1 MQRKMAWPDLRG
13 LALVVG
19 TTAWLAGI
27 LLDAWVFLPS
37 QALLIGS
44 IVALLCILALWRN
57 SRGRLIALIA
67 FCLLFG
73 AWRYATVSPVGD
85 HTAISAWIGAKK
97 LEVRG
102 SVVDEPKLQAHSHLL
117 TIAVSSVSTDNG
129 VTWQGAHGQLEVLML
144 GSIID
149 DPYGAHYGDTVNLQG
164 NLLAPP
170 PHSVPAIFASMN
182 FPRLT
187 ISQSG
192 GNPIIGAL
200 YRLRTTLATIIE
212 RSLPQPMAALLIALV
227 VT

>member
-85 HTAISAWIGAKK
+85 HTAISAWIGASAQPPAHY
-97 LEVRG
+97 RG
-102 SVVDEPKLQAHSHLL
+102 KQREHRQRCNLARRAW
-117 TIAVSSVSTDNG
+117 TTGSTDAR
-129 VTWQGAHGQLEVLML
+129 QH
-144 GSIID
+144 
-149 DPYGAHYGDTVNLQG
+149 H
-164 NLLAPP
+164 
-170 PHSVPAIFASMN
+170 
-182 FPRLT
+182 R
-187 ISQSG
+187 
-192 GNPIIGAL
+192 
-200 YRLRTTLATIIE
+200 
-212 RSLPQPMAALLIALV
+212 
-227 VT
+227 